1 MATDTHPLDQRLTD
15 LEIKVGYADDMLD
28 QLNAL
33 VYRQQLAID
42 RLQEHIA
49 QLHQQLRD
57 NGTGG
62 LSRNLRDDLPPHY

>member
-1 MATDTHPLDQRLTD
+1 MDTHAHDQRLTD
-15 LEIKVGYADDMLD
+15 LEIKVAYADDLLD

-42 RLQEHIA
+42 RLQAQVA

-57 NGTGG
+57 NGAGAPPR
-62 LSRNLRDDLPPHY
+62 SLRDEIPPHY